1 MKKSERKFQSETV
14 LNEWAHNATE
24 SVVFRA
30 YDADGYRQDIR
41 KKPTKKQR
49 EIVEKIIYGA
59 LLGLNWG
66 ETIRSETVAEDAI
79 LNAAEYMC
87 IVMLPE
93 VNSYD
98 TVYIPLRHIC
108 KAWPKKS

>member
-1 MKKSERKFQSETV
+1 MKKSEREFQPETV
-14 LNEWAHNATE
+14 LKEWAHNAAET
-24 SVVFRA
+24 VVFHT
-30 YDADGYRQDIR
+30 YVDGYRQDIR
-41 KKPTKKQR
+41 KKPTKNQR
-49 EIVEKIIYGA
+49 EIMEKIIYGA

-66 ETIRSETVAEDAI
+66 ETNRSETVAEDAI

-98 TVYIPLRHIC
+98 SVYIPLRHIC